1 LYDLTVVGGG
11 PAGATCARRAA
22 DAGLDVLLLE
32 KAHHPREKPCGG
44 ALGPQT
50 IQNLDLDISSVIER
64 TFNAAVVCTPS
75 GKKVTLTSKGLIG
88 HIVTRSEFDSYL
100 LEKAADAGVEVVQG
114 AEMVGLEQLRSGI
127 RVLAVGDSYKSHLL
141 VGADGVNGIVA
152 RELGIRTK
160 WTPEQVALCMTANV
174 PMSSNAVESIMSTHR
189 VDGSPAI
196 ELYFGLVSWGYG
208 WLFPKRAG
216 FNIGIGCRV
225 DKQKNLHQIW
235 EQFVALIEREK
246 GIEIDV
252 SKKVSYRVPLGDK
265 LGRCIARRSM
275 LIGDAAGLVS
285 PLTGEG
291 ISYAIQSGKL
301 AAKIASETV
310 KTKSPLHVVE
320 YDNQLKKTIG
330 RELSDTRWIAGILH
344 KSHKHTDLLFQVAA
358 EDSVMQ
364 TYLTDLVSR
373 ITTASEVRTKII
385 KRMFTKHPLKSIR
398 LGLRG

>member
-75 GKKVTLTSKGLIG
+75 GKKVTLTSKGLVG

-100 LEKAADAGVEVVQG
+100 LEKAADAGVDVVQG

-174 PMSSNAVESIMSTHR
+174 PMSSNDVESVMSTYG
-189 VDGSPAI
+189 VDSSPAI
-196 ELYFGLVSWGYG
+196 EFYFGLVSWGYG

-235 EQFVALIEREK
+235 ERFVALIEREK
-246 GIEIDV
+246 GIELDV
-252 SKKVSYRVPLGDK
+252 SEKVSYRVPLGDK
-265 LGRCIARRSM
+265 LGSCIARRSM
-275 LIGDAAGLVS
+275 LVGDAAGLVS

-373 ITTASEVRTKII
+373 ITTASEIRTKII
-385 KRMFTKHPLKSIR
+385 KRMLTKHPLKSIR